1 MVSHFLQYPHSS
13 TSIFFALLSDSKVD
27 TCTTLVPTQSHLLQ
41 RQINK
46 DVAVPNCLLVNIR
59 HFVPVMLGQ
68 IFPLVLNIVPSIAI
82 FQGI

>member
-46 DVAVPNCLLVNIR
+46 DVAVPNCLLKNIR